1 MQNND
6 TQLNG
11 WFGRMLKNVST
22 FISNNLSFLPYA
34 GTVTSILDEGASQ
47 FGTGCKPG
55 ILNIFNFTA
64 ENGYISCRSTMTV
77 DGILPDKDE
86 HTIASFFSLQFF
98 PYLKKLMVKINAIIT
113 NTVADRTAAIN
124 EVLTEM
130 ALLKHFA
137 ENNLLDIEDETF
149 DELKDTILATLKANE
164 DQIKSFYPGESSM
177 VNVSLANTDISP
189 IAYAKPSNLT
199 IKLFGKGSVATTQV
213 SDNSATVT
221 QVATAVVNPVT
232 NTVEQIGSNS
242 TSNGLLLKFGL
253 GVLAFWGLA
262 KAFRK

>member
-6 TQLNG
+6 PQLNG

-34 GTVTSILDEGASQ
+34 GTVTSILDAGANA
-47 FGTGCKPG
+47 FGTGCKFWEG
-55 ILNIFNFTA
+55 IPIQN
-64 ENGYISCRSTMTV
+64 ENGYSVCGKISITA